1 MQKTIGALVVYAF
14 ALFGLWTY
22 LRRFHNRTSEA

>member
-1 MQKTIGALVVYAF
+1 MQRTIGALVVYAF

-22 LRRFHNRTSEA
+22 VRQFHSSKG

>member
-1 MQKTIGALVVYAF
+1 MQKTIGAFVVYAF

-22 LRRFHNRTSEA
+22 MRRFRFREG

>member
-1 MQKTIGALVVYAF
+1 MQKTIGAVVVYAF

-22 LRRFHNRTSEA
+22 AQRFHFQRK

>member
-14 ALFGLWTY
+14 ALLGLWTY
-22 LRRFHNRTSEA
+22 VRRFHYQSG